1 MDNIIYT
8 ALSRYY
14 HALELK
20 GYMPYID
27 TVKLLILIFY
37 HDFMYKDFRSNISQ
51 EDYYLIERALYC
63 LYGSNCLIPYPDY
76 MKTGQLKL
84 GEITEMATRLRNL
97 EDTPVLKLIHDTENA
112 EGGIDSDIQIT
123 VEEDS

>member
-14 HALELK
+14 HALGLK
-20 GYMPYID
+20 GYMPYSD
-27 TVKLLILIFY
+27 TMKLLVLIFY
-37 HDFMYKDFRSNISQ
+37 RDFVFGDYRGTIPQK
-51 EDYYLIERALYC
+51 DYYLIERALYC

-84 GEITEMATRLRNL
+84 GEVTEMATRLRNL

-112 EGGIDSDIQIT
+112 EGSIDSDIQIT